1 MGKTKTRGRA
11 GLAALAAAVALVL
24 AFSLAGCSGGQK
36 EASSQGGDSQ
46 AAQSET
52 RTFTDS
58 LGREV
63 ELPASVDRVAASGP
77 LAQNVLLTV
86 APDKLVG
93 LATKISDDQAKYLGG
108 EYASL
113 SMFGQIYGGKGDFNK
128 EAVAAADPQ
137 VVIDVGEAKDG
148 MKDDLDA
155 LQEQI
160 GIPVV
165 HIASSLDSYD
175 ETYTMLGELLGTP
188 ERAKELAD
196 YCKSAYDETS
206 SVMAGIPENERANVL
221 YCVGDSGLNIIAKGA
236 YQGGVVDM
244 CANNVGVVE
253 KASGSG
259 TGNEVSFEQI
269 ANWNPAVILFATN
282 GKDAGD
288 FYESAATDPTWS
300 SLTAIQDGTYY
311 QVPSE
316 PYNWLS
322 SPPSVNQV
330 LGMQWLPRVLY
341 PDKFTTS
348 ISDVAKD
355 YFKTFYHYD
364 LTDAEVT
371 ELTAHATP
379 AK

>member
-1 MGKTKTRGRA
+1 MEKAKKRGRIGFA
-11 GLAALAAAVALVL
+11 VAAAATAFVL

-36 EASSQGGDSQ
+36 ESNEKGSDTQ
-46 AAQSET
+46 AAESAT

-63 ELPASVDRVAASGP
+63 ELPASVDRIVASGP

-86 APDKLVG
+86 APEKMVG
-93 LATKISDDQAKYLGG
+93 LATKIADDQAKYLGS
-108 EYASL
+108 EYSSL
-113 SMFGQIYGGKGDFNK
+113 EVFGQIYGGKGDFNK

-148 MKDDLDA
+148 MKDDLDT

-165 HIASSLDSYD
+165 HIAASLDSYD
-175 ETYTMLGELLGTP
+175 EAYTMLGELLGVGD
-188 ERAKELAD
+188 RAKELAD
-196 YCKSAYDETS
+196 YCKSAYEETT
-206 SVMAGIPENERANVL
+206 SVMATISESERANVL

-236 YQGGVVDM
+236 YQSGVVDM
-244 CANNVGVVE
+244 CANNIGVVE

-269 ANWNPAVILFATN
+269 ANWNPSVILFATN

-288 FYESAATDPTWS
+288 FYESAATDALWS
-300 SLTAIQDGTYY
+300 TLTAVQEGTYY

-348 ISDVAKD
+348 VTDVAKD
-355 YFKTFYHYD
+355 YYKTFYGYE
-364 LTDAEVT
+364 LTDAEVA
-371 ELTAHATP
+371 ELTAHSVP

>member
-1 MGKTKTRGRA
+1 MGKTKMRGRA
-11 GLAALAAAVALVL
+11 GLAAIAAAAALVL
-24 AFSLAGCSGGQK
+24 AFSLAGCASGQK
-36 EASSQGGDSQ
+36 GSSDQGAGTQ

-63 ELPASVDRVAASGP
+63 ELPASIDRVAASGP

-86 APDKLVG
+86 APDKLAG
-93 LATKISDDQAKYLGG
+93 LATKISDDQAKYLGSD
-108 EYASL
+108 YASL
-113 SMFGQIYGGKGDFNK
+113 SVFGQIYGGKGDFNK

-148 MKDDLDA
+148 MKDDLDS

-206 SVMAGIPENERANVL
+206 SVMASIPENERANVL

-341 PDKFTTS
+341 PGKFQTGVA
-348 ISDVAKD
+348 DVAKD
-355 YFKTFYHYD
+355 YFKTFYNYD
-364 LTDAEVT
+364 LTDAEVA
-371 ELTAHATP
+371 ELIAHATP

>member
-1 MGKTKTRGRA
+1 MELTKKRGL
-11 GLAALAAAVALVL
+11 GLAVAAAAAALVL
-24 AFSLAGCSGGQK
+24 ALSLAGCSGGQK
-36 EASSQGGDSQ
+36 ESGGQGGGTQ

-52 RTFTDS
+52 CTFTDS

-63 ELPASVDRVAASGP
+63 ELPATIDRVVASGP
-77 LAQNVLLTV
+77 LAQNVLLTI
-86 APDKLVG
+86 APDKMVG
-93 LATKISDDQAKYLGG
+93 LATKIADDQAKYLGSD
-108 EYASL
+108 YASL
-113 SMFGQIYGGKGDFNK
+113 DVLGQIYGGKGDFNK
-128 EAVAAADPQ
+128 EAVAAADPR

-165 HIASSLDSYD
+165 HIASSLDAYD
-175 ETYTMLGELLGTP
+175 EAYTTLGDLLGVQD
-188 ERAKELAD
+188 RAKELAD
-196 YCKSAYDETS
+196 YCKKAYDETS
-206 SVMAGIPENERANVL
+206 TVMAGIPESERASVL
-221 YCVGDSGLNIIAKGA
+221 YCVGDSGLNVIAKGA

-269 ANWNPAVILFATN
+269 ANWNPSVILFATN

-288 FYESAATDPTWS
+288 FYESAGSDPTWA
-300 SLTAIQDGTYY
+300 SLAAIQNGAYC

-322 SPPSVNQV
+322 SPPSVNQI
-330 LGMQWLPRVLY
+330 LGVQWLPRVLY
-341 PDKFTTS
+341 PDKFATS
-348 ISDVAKD
+348 ATDVAKD
-355 YFKTFYHYD
+355 YYKTFYNYD
-364 LTDAEVT
+364 LTDADVA
-371 ELTAHATP
+371 ELMAHATP

>member
-1 MGKTKTRGRA
+1 MGKTKMRRRA
-11 GLAALAAAVALVL
+11 GLATIAAAAALVL
-24 AFSLAGCSGGQK
+24 AFSLAGCASGQK
-36 EASSQGGDSQ
+36 GSSDQGAGTQ

-63 ELPASVDRVAASGP
+63 ELPASIDRVAASGP

-93 LATKISDDQAKYLGG
+93 LATKISDDQAKYLGSDC
-108 EYASL
+108 ASL
-113 SMFGQIYGGKGDFNK
+113 SLFGQIYGGKGDFNK

-148 MKDDLDA
+148 MKDDLDS

-165 HIASSLDSYD
+165 HIAASLDSYD
-175 ETYTMLGELLGTP
+175 EAYTMLGELLGTP

-206 SVMAGIPENERANVL
+206 SVMASIPENERANVL
-221 YCVGDSGLNIIAKGA
+221 YCVGDSGLNVIAKGA

-341 PDKFTTS
+341 PGKFQTGVA
-348 ISDVAKD
+348 DVAKD
-355 YFKTFYHYD
+355 YFKTFYNYD
-364 LTDAEVT
+364 LTDAEVA
-371 ELTAHATP
+371 ELIAHATP

>member
-1 MGKTKTRGRA
+1 MEMTKKRGIGFA
-11 GLAALAAAVALVL
+11 IAATVMALAL

-36 EASSQGGDSQ
+36 ESSDQKSDAQ
-46 AAQSET
+46 AEAPAT

-63 ELPASVDRVAASGP
+63 ELPAQIDRVAASGP
-77 LAQNVLLTV
+77 LAQNVLLTI
-86 APDKLVG
+86 APEKMVG
-93 LATKISDDQAKYLGG
+93 LATKIADDQAKYLGS

-113 SMFGQIYGGKGDFNK
+113 DVFGQIYGSKGDFNK

-148 MKDDLDA
+148 MKDDLDT
-155 LQEQI
+155 LQDQI

-175 ETYTMLGELLGTP
+175 KAYTMLGELLGTTD
-188 ERAKELAD
+188 RAKELAD
-196 YCKSAYDETS
+196 YCKKAYDETT
-206 SVMAGIPENERANVL
+206 SVMASIPESERANVL

-244 CANNVGVVE
+244 CANNIGVVE
-253 KASGSG
+253 KATGSG

-269 ANWNPAVILFATN
+269 ANWNPGVILFATN

-288 FYESAATDPTWS
+288 FYDAAGTDPTWA
-300 SLTAIQDGTYY
+300 SLDAIQSGSYY
-311 QVPSE
+311 QVPKT

-341 PDKFTTS
+341 PGKFSTS
-348 ISDVAKD
+348 VTDVAKD
-355 YFKTFYHYD
+355 YYKTFYGYD
-364 LTDAEVT
+364 LTDADI
-371 ELTAHATP
+371 A
-379 AK
+379 

>member
-1 MGKTKTRGRA
+1 MGKTKTRRRV
-11 GLAALAAAVALVL
+11 GLATIAAAAALVL
-24 AFSLAGCSGGQK
+24 AFSLAGCASGQK
-36 EASSQGGDSQ
+36 GSSDQDAGTQ

-63 ELPASVDRVAASGP
+63 ELPASIDRVAASGP

-93 LATKISDDQAKYLGG
+93 LATKISDDQAKYLGSDC
-108 EYASL
+108 ASL
-113 SMFGQIYGGKGDFNK
+113 SLFGQIYGGKGDFNK

-148 MKDDLDA
+148 MKDDLDS

-165 HIASSLDSYD
+165 HIAASLDSYD
-175 ETYTMLGELLGTP
+175 EAYTMLGELLGTP

-206 SVMAGIPENERANVL
+206 SVMASIPENERANVL
-221 YCVGDSGLNIIAKGA
+221 YCVGDSGLNVIAKGA

-330 LGMQWLPRVLY
+330 LGMQWLTRVLY
-341 PDKFTTS
+341 PGKFQTGVA
-348 ISDVAKD
+348 DVAKD
-355 YFKTFYHYD
+355 YFKTFYNYD
-364 LTDAEVT
+364 LTDAEVA
-371 ELTAHATP
+371 ELIAHATP

>member
-1 MGKTKTRGRA
+1 MEMTKRRGLGFA
-11 GLAALAAAVALVL
+11 IAAAVTAFAL

-36 EASSQGGDSQ
+36 EASDQKSDAQ
-46 AAQSET
+46 AEASAT

-63 ELPASVDRVAASGP
+63 ELPAQIDRAAASGP
-77 LAQNVLLTV
+77 LAQNVLLTI
-86 APDKLVG
+86 APEKMVG
-93 LATKISDDQAKYLGG
+93 LATKIADDQAKYLGS

-113 SMFGQIYGGKGDFNK
+113 DVFGQIYGSKGDFNK

-165 HIASSLDSYD
+165 HIAASLDSYD
-175 ETYTMLGELLGTP
+175 KAYTMLGELLGTTD
-188 ERAKELAD
+188 RAKELAG
-196 YCKSAYDETS
+196 YCKKAYDETT
-206 SVMAGIPENERANVL
+206 SVMAGIPESERANVL

-244 CANNVGVVE
+244 CANNIGVVE
-253 KASGSG
+253 KATGSG

-269 ANWNPAVILFATN
+269 ANWNPSVILFATN

-288 FYESAATDPTWS
+288 FYESAGSDPTWA
-300 SLTAIQDGTYY
+300 SLEAIQSGSYY
-311 QVPSE
+311 QVPKT

-341 PDKFTTS
+341 PDKFSTSTT
-348 ISDVAKD
+348 DVAKD
-355 YFKTFYHYD
+355 YYKTFYGYD
-364 LTDAEVT
+364 LTDADIA
-371 ELTAHATP
+371 ELMAHAVP
-379 AK
+379 SK